1 MYDFRY
7 NEAVQRGTPDFPIEY
22 YLCDTS
28 NPHFDLPVHWH
39 VEYEIIHV
47 LRGEYPFV
55 LDGKECTLK
64 PETICFI
71 RDGSL
76 HGEGVLKDSSL
87 ARPSCLFESVVFN
100 IDFIRSR
107 GFQQDAFLHNV
118 VHHEVAIKPFV
129 TEKDAEIYYALI
141 ALFKAMKKKNEGY
154 QLLTAGM
161 LQQFF
166 GLVQEHAFYVH
177 EAGITVQNQKR
188 TDQLKS
194 VMELIQTKYAT
205 QITLEDM
212 AGIAGMSPKYFCK
225 VFKTMTHKSPIE
237 YLNIYRIE
245 QACWFLRSS
254 KDELMTIAYNCGF
267 NDFSYF
273 IRIFKKYKGTTPL
286 KYRNQKELPAQDNP
300 SL

>member
-87 ARPSCLFESVVFN
+87 VRPSCLFESVVFN
-100 IDFIRSR
+100 MDFIRSR

-129 TEKDAEIYYALI
+129 TEKDAVKLADCAADNVWVLPVCAIIEPDLAQWL
-141 ALFKAMKKKNEGY
+141 LGRLPSLKKK
-154 QLLTAGM
+154 
-161 LQQFF
+161 
-166 GLVQEHAFYVH
+166 
-177 EAGITVQNQKR
+177 
-188 TDQLKS
+188 
-194 VMELIQTKYAT
+194 
-205 QITLEDM
+205 
-212 AGIAGMSPKYFCK
+212 
-225 VFKTMTHKSPIE
+225 
-237 YLNIYRIE
+237 
-245 QACWFLRSS
+245 
-254 KDELMTIAYNCGF
+254 
-267 NDFSYF
+267 
-273 IRIFKKYKGTTPL
+273 
-286 KYRNQKELPAQDNP
+286 
-300 SL
+300 